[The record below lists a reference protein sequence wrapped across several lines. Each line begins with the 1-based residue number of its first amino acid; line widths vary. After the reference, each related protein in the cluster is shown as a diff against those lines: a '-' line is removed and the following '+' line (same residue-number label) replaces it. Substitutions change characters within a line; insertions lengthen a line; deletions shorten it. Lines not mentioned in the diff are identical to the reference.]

1 MRKEPTISIGPGL
14 FRIYSMCVKIRV
26 HVSGQWCSRP
36 NPLNPTHPH
45 PIPPPPPLPSLHKY
59 NKPFSCAGR
68 EMSVVLDIA
77 SNVSGSAGRA

>member
-14 FRIYSMCVKIRV
+14 FRIYSMCVKIGV

-36 NPLNPTHPH
+36 NPLNPTPYPH
-45 PIPPPPPLPSLHKY
+45 PSLHY
-59 NKPFSCAGR
+59 TNIINPSPVQA

-77 SNVSGSAGRA
+77 SNVSGRAGRA